1 MIFPTDSVVRLR
13 GELEDRVTNGEL
25 SEAEAF
31 REALA
36 ADPADPRALRLLAL
50 LAEDEGDFATAN
62 DLAWRWLHAD
72 PLSHEAFRLIGRLLG
87 RDPAQ
92 AERAVAYQALGREKL
107 HFDPEA
113 EEQSDAPD
121 SLPVLDEPPEVTR
134 EMEPHRVLHAVW
146 VASTGEIERELV
158 DRALA
163 CGADIAPLFTG
174 ILNLYGEDL
183 LDDVDD
189 ALVVRSLLL
198 LSEIGDPAALPA
210 ITQFLP
216 LDDDT
221 LREAASRAFQRLS
234 FRKPTEVLNQIHL
247 MLPTAGALELST
259 VAHQLGIMPQ
269 IPGRLEAVL
278 AIEGRLADMNGNERA
293 ALANSLIATGYV
305 MEGADSPLAARL
317 QENYGEDLSAQSK
330 RNLKEI
336 RTELQKHGPIVAEAD
351 DATIYDLVCN
361 GFEGIDEDDDQ
372 PFVRTEP
379 KLGRN
384 DPCWCGSGKKYKKC
398 HLAADESR

>member
-1 MIFPTDSVVRLR
+1 MIFPNDSVVQLR
-13 GELEDRVTNGEL
+13 GGLEDRVTNGEL
-25 SEAEAF
+25 SEAEAY

-50 LAEDEGDFATAN
+50 LAEDEGDFATAH

-72 PLSHEAFRLIGRLLG
+72 PLSHEVFRLIGRLLG

-121 SLPVLDEPPEVTR
+121 ALPRIDEPADVTR
-134 EMEPHRVLHAVW
+134 ELEPHRVLHAMW

-163 CGADIAPLFTG
+163 CGADMTPLFTG

-198 LSEIGDPAALPA
+198 LAEIGDPAALPA
-210 ITQFLP
+210 IAQFLP
-216 LDDDT
+216 LEDDT
-221 LREAASRAFQRLS
+221 LREAASRSFQRLS
-234 FRKPTEVLNQIHL
+234 FRKPAEVLDQINL
-247 MLPTAGALELST
+247 LLPTAEAVDLSIL
-259 VAHQLGIMPQ
+259 AHQIGMMPQ
-269 IPGRLEAVL
+269 IPGRLEAVF
-278 AIEGRLADMNGNERA
+278 AIEGRLPNVNGDERA
-293 ALANSLIATGYV
+293 PLAISLIATAYM
-305 MEGADSPLAARL
+305 MEGAASPLAARL
-317 QENYGEDLSAQSK
+317 LQNYAEDLSAESK
-330 RNLKEI
+330 RDLKEI
-336 RTELQKHGPIVAEAD
+336 RSEFEKHGPIVAEAD
-351 DATIYDLVCN
+351 DAAIHDLVCDA
-361 GFEGIDEDDDQ
+361 FEVIDEDDDE
-372 PFVRTEP
+372 PFVRSQP

-384 DPCWCGSGKKYKKC
+384 DPCWCGSGNKYKKC